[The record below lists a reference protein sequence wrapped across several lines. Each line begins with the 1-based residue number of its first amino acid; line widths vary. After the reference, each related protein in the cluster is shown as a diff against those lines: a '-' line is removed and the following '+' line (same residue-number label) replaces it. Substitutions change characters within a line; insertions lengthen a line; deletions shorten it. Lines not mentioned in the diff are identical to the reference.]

1 MTTPDERKTLQVS
14 PAVHKAVHDL
24 GTRLGTSAE
33 GALRHLLKPY
43 TVRVQLEPA
52 QYTRWSAAADA
63 LGVTL
68 PTFAVQRVEESLKPS
83 SERQTLEQIFY
94 RVDLLC
100 QAAGLKEPTIPD
112 EEING

>member
-1 MTTPDERKTLQVS
+1 MSTPDERKTLQVS

-43 TVRVQLEPA
+43 TIRVQLEPA
-52 QYTRWSAAADA
+52 QYTRWTVAADV
-63 LGVTL
+63 LGVSL
-68 PTFAVQRVEESLKPS
+68 PTYVVQRVEESLKPS
-83 SERQTLEQIFY
+83 TERQTLEQIFY

-100 QAAGLKEPTIPD
+100 QAAGLKQPTLP
-112 EEING
+112 EEINE

>member
-83 SERQTLEQIFY
+83 PERQTLEQIFY

-100 QAAGLKEPTIPD
+100 QAAGLKEPTLP
-112 EEING
+112 EEINE